1 MYGQLIFVV
10 SAKIIQQEKK
20 SLCKKGFWDNC
31 IFTYKNMTLDPFQ
44 NELKVDSGPR
54 YKNKKCYKK
63 I

>member
-1 MYGQLIFVV
+1 MYGQLIFVM

-44 NELKVDSGPR
+44 NELKVDS
-54 YKNKKCYKK
+54 
-63 I
+63 